1 MKDSCIF
8 SSCRIHMITSQYD
21 DTYALMK
28 RTLLQELFTVPYR
41 VTLLM
46 TLQSTVTRGYTVPLQ
61 SCKIYKLAS
70 YIAINRRSLGD
81 MAKLPKHC
89 LSVSFNLKWAQ

>member
-8 SSCRIHMITSQYD
+8 SSCRIQMITNQYG

-46 TLQSTVTRGYTVPLQ
+46 TLQ
-61 SCKIYKLAS
+61 IYSDERVYGAS
-70 YIAINRRSLGD
+70 PEL
-81 MAKLPKHC
+81 
-89 LSVSFNLKWAQ
+89 